1 MWVGQKKQDDKTSAG
16 RRGMREAFIELKMLH
31 KGCVLKV

>member
-1 MWVGQKKQDDKTSAG
+1 MWVGQKKQDDRTSAG
-16 RRGMREAFIELKMLH
+16 RRGMKEAFIELEMLP